1 MVHLQVALVSGSLE
15 SPIEVIPG
23 RFTVAIWS
31 HDSYY
36 EVSLF
41 LTVLH

>member
-1 MVHLQVALVSGSLE
+1 MVHLQVALVGGSLE

-23 RFTVAIWS
+23 RFTVTIRS
-31 HDSYY
+31 HDSYN
-36 EVSLF
+36 EVGLF